1 MTALPCPGDR
11 ACRAPRAS
19 AIKRER
25 ATSDGDRWGGAINAA
40 KRSES
45 GEGTDNL
52 EPRGEGRAAAT
63 GEGMKV
69 KRASVTSSGLVSMS
83 CGYRRSASLTLL
95 LGAVEVSN
103 LAPPICWTTISFQPS
118 RSG

>member
-40 KRSES
+40 KRPES
-45 GEGTDNL
+45 GEGTDNF
-52 EPRGEGRAAAT
+52 EPRGEGRTAAMA
-63 GEGMKV
+63 EGMKV
-69 KRASVTSSGLVSMS
+69 NGASVTSSGLVHRS
-83 CGYRRSASLTLL
+83 CGYARSAPLTPL
-95 LGAVEVSN
+95 LGAVEVTN
-103 LAPPICWTTISFQPS
+103 VPQPVCCTT
-118 RSG
+118 